1 MNKLPVF
8 ALISI
13 VSLLI
18 DTELAI
24 AQSFNLNSFVTQDSI
39 PTILFNPPPD
49 EEQPDKTTGAG
60 SRDDRQCSQDAQN
73 YSAQTESQQPAL
85 QALVPKDNYGL
96 TFSERPTFWVY
107 IPKTSAKQIV
117 LSIKEEGIKHHAQI
131 FLPITG
137 VSGIIGLTPSE
148 DSKSLEIGKN
158 YQWAVVMVC
167 GDQPSPNDPVITA
180 WVKRV
185 AQSQQIDSSL
195 NLLEQAIRYG
205 KKGMWYDALT
215 ALAQARQLQPE
226 DSKLI
231 RSWAELL
238 SSVELKAIAT
248 KPLQPI
254 AN

>member
-24 AQSFNLNSFVTQDSI
+24 AQSFNLNSFVTQDSTG
-39 PTILFNPPPD
+39 TIFFNPPPD
-49 EEQPDKTTGAG
+49 DEKPDKTTGAG
-60 SRDDRQCSQDAQN
+60 SRNDRQCSQDAQN
-73 YSAQTESQQPAL
+73 YSAQTPSSQPAL
-85 QALVPKDNYGL
+85 QALVPTDNYGL

-107 IPKTSAKQIV
+107 IPNTSAKQIV
-117 LSIKEEGIKHHAQI
+117 LSIKEEGIKHHSQI
-131 FLPITG
+131 FLPNTG
-137 VSGIIGLTPSE
+137 VSGIIGLKLGESSQP
-148 DSKSLEIGKN
+148 LEIGKN

-167 GDQPSPNDPVITA
+167 GDKPNPNDPVITA

-185 AQSQQIDSSL
+185 AQSQQLDSSL
-195 NLLEQAIRYG
+195 NLLEQAILYG
-205 KKGMWYDALT
+205 KKGMWYDLLT
-215 ALAQARQLQPE
+215 TLAQARQLQPE

-231 RSWAELL
+231 ISWAELL

-254 AN
+254 AD